1 MNGGHHRQ
9 EREMENRSDAP
20 QSGVE
25 AAWQQQLDQGRFL
38 LQRCADCARHVFYPR
53 ELCPHCGATALD
65 WVKASGNGTVH
76 AVTTVRRKPE
86 AGGDYNVSLV
96 DLDEGVRMMSR
107 VEGGGVVAIGD
118 RVRARVQIDGGRGI
132 VLFDPVMN
140 ASAGAQP

>member
-1 MNGGHHRQ
+1 
-9 EREMENRSDAP
+9 MENQNDAP
-20 QSGVE
+20 KGGVE

-38 LQRCADCARHVFYPR
+38 LQHCAACARHVFYPR

-65 WVKASGNGTVH
+65 WVEASGNGTVH

-118 RVRARVQIDGGRGI
+118 RVRARVRVDGGRGI
-132 VLFDPVMN
+132 VLFDP
-140 ASAGAQP
+140 ATGTGTGTGAQP